1 MARKS
6 FFDFFPPPDF
16 LRMPACGIS
25 ISEDAVRFVR
35 FKRGTKG
42 GHELVLADF
51 GEEKLPEGSI
61 VDGSAAKPDQII
73 AALKKLKQNH
83 KILFANV
90 ALPDEKAYVFK
101 SVISVPKGASISD
114 SVGFILEE
122 NIPIAP
128 AETVFDFS
136 VVSEDTVAASD
147 EVVVTAFPEEA
158 VNSYLE
164 ICKKAGIKALS
175 FQIESEAAK
184 KAVVVAGDPAARLIV
199 NFGSEKVTLAV
210 ASQNFIQFVSVVNM
224 IPSAAELATLQSEIK
239 KVCSY
244 WNSGSISKIKISNKI
259 KSIIVTGNVD
269 PKLDVTSS
277 LSKAAGLPVT
287 LANVW
292 QNAFSL
298 DETIPPISFENSLRF
313 ASAVG
318 SAL

>member
-6 FFDFFPPPDF
+6 FFDFFPPPNF
-16 LRMPACGIS
+16 LQMPTVGIS
-25 ISEDAVRFVR
+25 ISEDAVRFVH
-35 FKRGTKG
+35 FKGGAKG

-51 GEEKLPEGSI
+51 GEEKLPAGSI
-61 VDGSAAKPDQII
+61 VDGGPAKPEAII
-73 AALKKLKQNH
+73 SALRKLKQDH
-83 KILFANV
+83 KISFANV
-90 ALPDEKAYVFK
+90 ALPDDKAYVFK

-114 SVGFILEE
+114 SVAFILEE

-136 VVSEDTVAASD
+136 VVSEDKVAASD

-164 ICKKAGIKALS
+164 ICKSAGIKALS

-184 KAVVVAGDPAARLIV
+184 KAVISVGDQMARLVV
-199 NFGSEKVTLAV
+199 NFTSGKVVLAV
-210 ASQNFIQFVSVVNM
+210 VSQSLVQFVSVVNLFGDASD
-224 IPSAAELATLQSEIK
+224 IDTLQSEVK

-244 WNSGSISKIKISNKI
+244 WNSGSISKIKTSNKI
-259 KSIIVTGNVD
+259 KSIIVSGNID
-269 PKLDVTSS
+269 PKLDIAPS
-277 LSKAAGLPVT
+277 LSKQTGVPVT

-298 DETIPPISFENSLRF
+298 DETIPPVSFEDSLRF
-313 ASAVG
+313 ASAIG

>member
-16 LRMPACGIS
+16 LRMPAVGLS

-35 FKRGTKG
+35 FKRDTKG

-51 GEEKLPEGSI
+51 GEEKLPGGSI
-61 VDGSAAKPDQII
+61 VDGGAVKPDAVI
-73 AALKKLKQNH
+73 AALKKLKQEH
-83 KILFANV
+83 KISFANV
-90 ALPDEKAYVFK
+90 ALPDDKAYVFK
-101 SVISVPKGASISD
+101 SVVAVPKGASVSD

-136 VVSEDTVAASD
+136 VVTEDKVAASD

-164 ICKKAGIKALS
+164 ICKSAGIKALS

-184 KAVVVAGDPAARLIV
+184 RAVVLAGDQMARLIV
-199 NFGSEKVTLAV
+199 NFTSDKVTLAV
-210 ASQNFIQFVSVVNM
+210 ASQNFIQFVSVINI
-224 IPSAAELATLQSEIK
+224 IPDASGLTQLQSEIK

-277 LSKAAGLPVT
+277 LSKGAGLPVT

-292 QNAFSL
+292 VNALSL

-313 ASAVG
+313 ASAIG
-318 SAL
+318 SAI